1 MNFITSDNV
10 LEDLVVKGEVFLPHL
25 LPLLISKT
33 EIFKL
38 GGKFRA
44 LTS

>member
-1 MNFITSDNV
+1 MNFITSDSV
-10 LEDLVVKGEVFLPHL
+10 LKDLVVMGEVFLPHL
-25 LPLLISKT
+25 LPLHVSKT